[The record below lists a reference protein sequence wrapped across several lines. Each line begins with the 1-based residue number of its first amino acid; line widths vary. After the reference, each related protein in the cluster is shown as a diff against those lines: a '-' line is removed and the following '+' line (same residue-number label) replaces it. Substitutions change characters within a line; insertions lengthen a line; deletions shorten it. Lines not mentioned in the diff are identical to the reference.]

1 MVGKTSKTTRQLER
15 YLKGAANHWRLDIL
29 FLLEKKGELTLDEI
43 IAALK
48 GNQKTFSSHT
58 LKLAQAGLVRKRYQ
72 GRNVLHSLSPYGKQL
87 CRFLTTLS

>member
-43 IAALK
+43 I
-48 GNQKTFSSHT
+48 
-58 LKLAQAGLVRKRYQ
+58 
-72 GRNVLHSLSPYGKQL
+72 NVFIPHP
-87 CRFLTTLS
+87 